1 MLLVGWALIMVC
13 GHICLNYLILAPQEV
28 QEGRP
33 LDPSLPASGWVSNL
47 GALMVFLGHA
57 PSQAGTPR
65 ADRHCS
71 TKHIGRN
78 RIVSSEVLSRSCR
91 PTKGF

>member
-33 LDPSLPASGWVSNL
+33 LDPSLPASGWVPNL
-47 GALMVFLGHA
+47 GVLMALGHG
-57 PSQAGTPR
+57 PSQVGSLHSPSTLR
-65 ADRHCS
+65 TDRW
-71 TKHIGRN
+71 
-78 RIVSSEVLSRSCR
+78 
-91 PTKGF
+91 

>member
-33 LDPSLPASGWVSNL
+33 LDPSLPASGWVPNL
-47 GALMVFLGHA
+47 GVLMALGHG
-57 PSQAGTPR
+57 PSQVGSLQFVESALVG
-65 ADRHCS
+65 ANS
-71 TKHIGRN
+71 VWLGGY
-78 RIVSSEVLSRSCR
+78 S
-91 PTKGF
+91 